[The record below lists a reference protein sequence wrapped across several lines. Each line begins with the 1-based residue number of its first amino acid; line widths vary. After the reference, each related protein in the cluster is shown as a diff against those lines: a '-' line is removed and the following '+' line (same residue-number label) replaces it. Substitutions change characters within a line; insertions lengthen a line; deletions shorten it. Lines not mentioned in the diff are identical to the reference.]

1 LSKPLAQAR
10 AEDAI
15 VRIEGA
21 LVLARSL
28 GEPAIFGRTLKALPD
43 DLLRR

>member
-1 LSKPLAQAR
+1 
-10 AEDAI
+10 